1 MTRRCPS
8 DLALELFLLQPER
21 SPEAKHVSACP
32 DCATRLARMKEEGDE
47 FRQFVFPAT
56 IQAVEESM
64 DRRSLLSRLIPERFH
79 WRYLLAPVGA
89 LAAVA
94 MFFLVQPSGPPKDY
108 EYGVKGSGMALAVFV
123 NGDRGVSAV
132 PDGAKVPAS
141 AALRF
146 KVQPAKDG
154 CWLWILSVDGK
165 GQVSRLYPPQGA
177 GPDLRSAGSVP
188 GGAVLDGQPGP
199 ERIYAVCAPTQQV
212 GWSQV
217 RSAVEAAA
225 GGGVDR
231 VRAARDLGGP
241 LSGALQATLLLEK
254 QP

>member
-1 MTRRCPS
+1 MTPRCPS

-56 IQAVEESM
+56 VEAVEESM

-94 MFFLVQPSGPPKDY
+94 MFFLVQPGGPPQDY

-123 NGDRGVSAV
+123 NGTQGASAV
-132 PDGAKVPAS
+132 PDGARISAS

-165 GQVSRLYPPQGA
+165 GQVSQLYPPQGA
-177 GPDLRSAGSVP
+177 APDLRTAGTVP
-188 GGAVLDGQPGP
+188 GGALLDGQPGP
-199 ERIYAVCAPTQQV
+199 ERIYAVCAPSQQT
-212 GWSQV
+212 SF
-217 RSAVEAAA
+217 SDLKAAAEAAA
-225 GGGVDR
+225 GGGVER
-231 VRAARDLGGP
+231 VRAARNLGGP
-241 LSGALQATLLLEK
+241 LSGAVQATLLLEK

>member
-1 MTRRCPS
+1 MTPRCPS
-8 DLALELFLLQPER
+8 DLALELYLLQPER

-32 DCATRLARMKEEGDE
+32 DCATRLARMKDEGDE

-56 IQAVEESM
+56 VERVEAAM
-64 DRRSLLSRLIPERFH
+64 DRPGILARLVPERFH

-94 MFFLVQPSGPPKDY
+94 MFFLAQPGGPPKDY

-123 NGDRGVSAV
+123 NGNQGASAV
-132 PDGAKVPAS
+132 PDGAKVSAS

-154 CWLWILSVDGK
+154 CWLWIVSVDGK
-165 GQVSRLYPPQGA
+165 GQVSQLYPPQGA
-177 GPDLRSAGSVP
+177 SPELRSAGTVP
-188 GGAVLDGQPGP
+188 GGALLDGQGGP
-199 ERIYAVCAPTQQV
+199 ERIYAVCAPSQQMAF
-212 GWSQV
+212 SDV
-217 RSAVEAAA
+217 RAAAEAAA
-225 GGGVDR
+225 GGGAER
-231 VRAARDLGGP
+231 VRAAHNLGGP
-241 LSGALQATLLLEK
+241 LSNALQATLLLEK